1 MRADR
6 LLRVTSV
13 WAFGAGYRSTDR
25 QISPP
30 SSDSWQLSMQDSG
43 GDAHAWSTRREAV
56 SDLQRCWAAT
66 ALHLPGTPAT
76 VAAVPKGDDLM
87 YAVFT
92 EVNANE
98 SHIEAGR
105 EFLPQRAA
113 PMAQE
118 RGAKG
123 GYWLAPQGGRGVAI
137 VVFETE
143 EEARTAAAMFRV
155 GEPPMPDAPEGVT
168 VKTVEVREVLAAV

>member
-1 MRADR
+1 
-6 LLRVTSV
+6 
-13 WAFGAGYRSTDR
+13 
-25 QISPP
+25 
-30 SSDSWQLSMQDSG
+30 
-43 GDAHAWSTRREAV
+43 
-56 SDLQRCWAAT
+56 
-66 ALHLPGTPAT
+66 
-76 VAAVPKGDDLM
+76 M

-98 SHIEAGR
+98 SHVDAAR

-113 PMAQE
+113 PMARE

-143 EEARTAAAMFRV
+143 DEARTAAAMFRV

-168 VKTVEVREVLAAV
+168 VTTVEVREVLAAI